1 MTRIIRLISLALTF
15 GAAACATHHS
25 DPSDADLNWAANGYL
40 SPGRT
45 DDPELIG
52 AYATKAECQDALD
65 EWMSRQVVG
74 NPVSGEC
81 LPVDRH

>member
-1 MTRIIRLISLALTF
+1 MPRIARLISLALTI
-15 GAAACATHHS
+15 GAAACATHHA
-25 DPSDADLNWAANGYL
+25 DPGDTDLNWAANGYL

-52 AYATKAECQDALD
+52 AYATKTECMAAVE

-81 LPVDRH
+81 LPVDRR